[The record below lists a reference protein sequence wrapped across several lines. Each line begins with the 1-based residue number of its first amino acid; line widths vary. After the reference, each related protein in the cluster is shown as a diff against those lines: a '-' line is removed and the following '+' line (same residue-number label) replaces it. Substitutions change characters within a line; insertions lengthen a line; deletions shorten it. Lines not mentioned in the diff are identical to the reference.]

1 GWDVMGS
8 SGVKHAL
15 DYITNFQN
23 LDNPVGS
30 HLLVFGHPQEI
41 VDPTASGL
49 SGTYTNPPTSTFAIP
64 PPSVNIT
71 VNGKTQPLQSFTDLP
86 STNGGHPNVMSMWNG
101 TITAMSYA
109 SQGSITTDGSSNK
122 FKITFTANGPNV
134 LIAWGGHIASQV
146 DWGIGKSASDI
157 NGSPY
162 HSRVVTIDTGLV

>member
-1 GWDVMGS
+1 DVMGS

-41 VDPTASGL
+41 VDPTISTGSSAL
-49 SGTYTNPPTSTFAIP
+49 TGTYTNPPTSTFPIP
-64 PPSVNIT
+64 APTVNIT

-86 STNGGHPNVMSMWNG
+86 GTNGGHPNVMSMWNG
-101 TITAMSYA
+101 TITAMSY
-109 SQGSITTDGSSNK
+109 QQQEPITVDGSANK
-122 FKITFTANGPNV
+122 LKISFTANGPNA

-162 HSRVVTIDTGLV
+162 HSRVVTI